1 MQMIQILHAPPQ
13 LPQSEGAKPRRTE
26 VVAYYM
32 ETPDIPKS
40 VKIKFLE
47 TAVNVVSTLPT
58 GCRCALCS

>member
-1 MQMIQILHAPPQ
+1 MPP
-13 LPQSEGAKPRRTE
+13 PNFPKVKGPSPGRTE

-32 ETPDIPKS
+32 EIPDIPKS

-58 GCRCALCS
+58 GCRRALCS